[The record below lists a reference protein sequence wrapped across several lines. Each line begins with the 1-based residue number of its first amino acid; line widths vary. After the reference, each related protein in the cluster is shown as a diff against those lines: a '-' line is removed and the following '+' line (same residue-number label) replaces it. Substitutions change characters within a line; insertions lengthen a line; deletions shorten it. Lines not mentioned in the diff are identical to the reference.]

1 METEQDKR
9 ELTKPVRLCRLLL
22 LAVITGALAGLG
34 AAAFRAMVGLS
45 HNLLFLGRLSVSY
58 DAGRHTEAGPFGWLI
73 IFVPV
78 AGAAVV
84 TFLVKNFAPGAR
96 GSGVPEVMDAV
107 YYNRGVVPPITP
119 AVKALASSL
128 SLGSGGSIG
137 REGPIMQIGAS
148 LGSFLGQIF
157 PVAVWERNT
166 LIAAGAGAGI
176 AATFSTPIGGLLFAV
191 ELLLFEV
198 SARTVIPVAIST
210 ATGAY
215 VGSLLLGASPPFVIP
230 GVESFT
236 FVALRPTVLLGYA
249 GLGVLTGGL
258 SALFIKTVYGFEDVL
273 GKYTPENYYLRHMA
287 SMFIVGL
294 SLYLLIRFTGHYYI
308 EGVGY
313 ATIRDV
319 LSGLL
324 SHPYLLLV
332 LFLLKLLATAMTLG
346 SGASGGIF
354 SPSLF
359 MGAMAGGLYGMAAHA
374 LFPAVGPE
382 VSAFAVAGMAGM
394 VGGATGAA
402 MATAVMIFEMT
413 LDYSAIV
420 PIIVTVAI
428 SYAVRRLITA
438 ESFYTMKLAR
448 RGHSVPEAFQTNM
461 LTLRKSREVMDAG
474 IRTISVET
482 TPEELARIAS
492 EEPLISYFLVE
503 DRDHRITGVIEKV
516 ASPVLLEKCGKGLSA
531 SELAQR
537 DFIFVPEDISVS
549 EVISRLHGRKVSV
562 ALVTSSGPQE
572 VFASKIKGVITDKQL
587 GAAALESAAS
597 FSE

>member
-1 METEQDKR
+1 METEKDKR
-9 ELTKPVRLCRLLL
+9 KLTNPTRLCRLLL

-34 AAAFRAMVGLS
+34 AAVFRAMVGLS
-45 HNLLFLGRLSVSY
+45 HNLLFLGRFSLSY
-58 DAGRHTEAGPFGWLI
+58 DAGSHTPAGPFGWLI

-78 AGAAVV
+78 AGAVVV

-230 GVESFT
+230 GVESFS

-249 GLGVLTGGL
+249 GLGVLTGAL

-287 SMFIVGL
+287 SMLIVGL

-324 SHPYLLLV
+324 SHPYLLLA

-354 SPSLF
+354 SPSLY
-359 MGAMAGGLYGMAAHA
+359 MGAMAGGLYGMAARA
-374 LFPAVGPE
+374 LFPAVGLDVP
-382 VSAFAVAGMAGM
+382 AFAVAGMAGM
-394 VGGATGAA
+394 VGGSTGAA

-428 SYAVRRLITA
+428 SYGVRRLFTL

-448 RGHSVPEAFQTNM
+448 RGHSVPESFQTDM
-461 LTLRKSREVMDAG
+461 LG
-474 IRTISVET
+474 IRKAREIMDISVKTIPVET
-482 TPEELARIAS
+482 TPDELGRIAI

-503 DRDHRITGVIEKV
+503 NQDHRITGVIEKA
-516 ASPVLLEKCGKGLSA
+516 ASPILLEKCGSGMSA
-531 SELAQR
+531 SELARR
-537 DFIFVPEDISVS
+537 DFIYVTEDISVS
-549 EVISRLHGRKVSV
+549 EIISMLHGGKVSV
-562 ALVTSSGPQE
+562 ALVISSGRQE
-572 VFASKIKGVITDKQL
+572 VPAPKIKGVITDRQL

>member
-1 METEQDKR
+1 MEREKDGR
-9 ELTKPVRLCRLLL
+9 ELTRPMRLCRLLL
-22 LAVITGALAGLG
+22 LAVVTGALAGLG
-34 AAAFRAMVGLS
+34 AAVFRAMVGLS
-45 HNLLFLGRLSVSY
+45 HNLLFLGRLSVVY
-58 DAGRHTEAGPFGWLI
+58 DAGVHTAAGPFGWLI

-157 PVAVWERNT
+157 PVSVWERNT
-166 LIAAGAGAGI
+166 LIAAGAAGGI

-215 VGSLLLGASPPFVIP
+215 VGSVLLGASPPFVIS
-230 GVESFT
+230 GVASFA
-236 FVALRPTVLLGYA
+236 FRPISPTVLLGYA
-249 GLGVLTGGL
+249 LLGALTGVL
-258 SALFIKTVYGFEDVL
+258 SAFFIKAVYGFEDAL
-273 GKYTPENYYLRHMA
+273 GRYTPDNDYLRHMA

-332 LFLLKLLATAMTLG
+332 LFLLKLLATSMTLG

-354 SPSLF
+354 SPSLY
-359 MGAMAGGLYGMAAHA
+359 MGAMAGGLYGMAAHV
-374 LFPAVGPE
+374 LFPAVAPD
-382 VSAFAVAGMAGM
+382 VAAFTVAGMAGM

-420 PIIVTVAI
+420 PIIITVAV
-428 SYAVRRLITA
+428 SYGVRRLFTP

-448 RGHSVPEAFQTNM
+448 RGHGVPESFQTNM
-461 LTLRKSREVMDAG
+461 LRIRKASEVMDAR
-474 IRTISVET
+474 IKSIPAET
-482 TPEELARIAS
+482 TPDELGRIAL
-492 EEPLISYFLVE
+492 EEPLISYFLIE
-503 DRDHRITGVIEKV
+503 APDRRITGVIEKV
-516 ASPVLLEKCGKGLSA
+516 ASPVLLEKCGLGMSTG
-531 SELAQR
+531 ELAQR
-537 DFIFVPEDISVS
+537 DFTFVAEDVPVS
-549 EVISRLHGRKVSV
+549 EVITILHGGRVSV
-562 ALVTSSGPQE
+562 ALVTSAGAKKTGAAE
-572 VFASKIKGVITDKQL
+572 VKGVITNRQL
-587 GAAALESAAS
+587 GQAALESAAS

>member
-1 METEQDKR
+1 MLPGSDFCGLGIMETERDKR
-9 ELTKPVRLCRLLL
+9 ELNKPMRLCRLLL

-34 AAAFRAMVGLS
+34 AAVFRAMVGLS

-58 DAGRHTEAGPFGWLI
+58 DAGRHTAAGPFGWLI

-119 AVKALASSL
+119 AVKALASSF

-157 PVAVWERNT
+157 PVSVWERNT
-166 LIAAGAGAGI
+166 LIAAGAGGGI

-198 SARTVIPVAIST
+198 SARTVIPVAIAT

-215 VGSLLLGASPPFVIP
+215 VGSVLLGASPPFVIA

-236 FVALRPTVLLGYA
+236 FEAIRPTVLLGYA
-249 GLGVLTGGL
+249 GLGALTGVL
-258 SALFIKTVYGFEDVL
+258 SALFIKSVYGFEDVL
-273 GKYTPENYYLRHMA
+273 GRYTPENYYLRHMA

-324 SHPYLLLV
+324 SHPYLLFA

-346 SGASGGIF
+346 SGASAWWEGR
-354 SPSLF
+354 L
-359 MGAMAGGLYGMAAHA
+359 
-374 LFPAVGPE
+374 GP
-382 VSAFAVAGMAGM
+382 
-394 VGGATGAA
+394 
-402 MATAVMIFEMT
+402 
-413 LDYSAIV
+413 
-420 PIIVTVAI
+420 PW
-428 SYAVRRLITA
+428 R
-438 ESFYTMKLAR
+438 
-448 RGHSVPEAFQTNM
+448 
-461 LTLRKSREVMDAG
+461 
-474 IRTISVET
+474 
-482 TPEELARIAS
+482 
-492 EEPLISYFLVE
+492 
-503 DRDHRITGVIEKV
+503 
-516 ASPVLLEKCGKGLSA
+516 
-531 SELAQR
+531 QR
-537 DFIFVPEDISVS
+537 
-549 EVISRLHGRKVSV
+549 
-562 ALVTSSGPQE
+562 
-572 VFASKIKGVITDKQL
+572 
-587 GAAALESAAS
+587 
-597 FSE
+597 

>member
-1 METEQDKR
+1 MPDAIP
-9 ELTKPVRLCRLLL
+9 LT
-22 LAVITGALAGLG
+22 
-34 AAAFRAMVGLS
+34 
-45 HNLLFLGRLSVSY
+45 
-58 DAGRHTEAGPFGWLI
+58 GPFGWLI

-78 AGAAVV
+78 VGAAAVA
-84 TFLVKNFAPGAR
+84 FLVKNFAPGAR

-107 YYNRGVVPPITP
+107 YYNRGVVPPTTP
-119 AVKALASSL
+119 VVKALASSL

-157 PVAVWERNT
+157 PITVWERNT
-166 LIAAGAGAGI
+166 LIAAGAGGGI

-215 VGSLLLGASPPFVIP
+215 VGSVLLGASPPFVMS

-236 FVALRPTVLLGYA
+236 FQAIRPTVLLGYA
-249 GLGVLTGGL
+249 GLGVVTGML
-258 SALFIKTVYGFEDVL
+258 SAFFIKAVYGFEDVL
-273 GKYTPENYYLRHMA
+273 QRYTPDNYYLRHMG
-287 SMFIVGL
+287 SMLVVGL
-294 SLYLLIRFTGHYYI
+294 SLYLLVRYTGHYYI

-324 SHPYLLLV
+324 SHPSLLV
-332 LFLLKLLATAMTLG
+332 ILFLLKLLATAMTLG

-354 SPSLF
+354 SPSLY
-359 MGAMAGGLYGMAAHA
+359 MGAMAGGLYGMVALA
-374 LFPAVGPE
+374 LFPTVAPE

-394 VGGATGAA
+394 VSGATGAA

-420 PIIVTVAI
+420 PIIITVAI
-428 SYAVRRLITA
+428 SYGVRRLFTT

-448 RGHSVPEAFQTNM
+448 RGHSVPESLQTNM
-461 LTLRKSREVMDAG
+461 LRLRKAREIMDAG
-474 IRTISVET
+474 VRTIPVGMP
-482 TPEELARIAS
+482 PEELGRIAS
-492 EEPLISYFLVE
+492 EEPRISYFLVE
-503 DRDHRITGVIEKV
+503 ERTGTIIGVIEKI
-516 ASPVLLEKCGKGLSA
+516 ASPVLLEKCGLGMST
-531 SELAQR
+531 SELAQK
-537 DFIFVPEDISVS
+537 DFTYVTEDIPVS
-549 EVISRLHGRKVSV
+549 EIISLLHGGKVSV
-562 ALVTSSGPQE
+562 ALVISSSPTEAGSPE
-572 VFASKIKGVITDKQL
+572 VKGVITDKQL

-597 FSE
+597 FTE

>member
-1 METEQDKR
+1 MEKEKDKR
-9 ELTKPVRLCRLLL
+9 ELTQPLRLCRLLL
-22 LAVITGALAGLG
+22 LAIITGALAGLG
-34 AAAFRAMVGLS
+34 AAVFRAMVGLS

-58 DAGRHTEAGPFGWLI
+58 DAGLHTAAGPFGWLI

-107 YYNRGVVPPITP
+107 YYNRGVVSPITP
-119 AVKALASSL
+119 AVKALASSF

-166 LIAAGAGAGI
+166 LIAAGAAGGI

-215 VGSLLLGASPPFVIP
+215 VGSLLLGASPPFVIT

-236 FVALRPTVLLGYA
+236 FQAIRPTVLLCFA
-249 GLGVLTGGL
+249 GLGVLTGAL

-273 GKYTPENYYLRHMA
+273 DKYTPQNYYLRHMA
-287 SMFIVGL
+287 SMFVVGL

-324 SHPYLLLV
+324 SHPYLLLA

-354 SPSLF
+354 SPSLY
-359 MGAMAGGLYGMAAHA
+359 MGAMAGGLYGMAALA
-374 LFPAVGPE
+374 LFPAAAPD

-394 VGGATGAA
+394 VGGSTGAA

-428 SYAVRRLITA
+428 SYGVRRLFTP

-448 RGHSVPEAFQTNM
+448 RGHGVPESFQTNM
-461 LTLRKSREVMDAG
+461 LRLRKAREIMDVSVK
-474 IRTISVET
+474 TIPVET
-482 TPEELARIAS
+482 TPDELGRIAVR
-492 EEPLISYFLVE
+492 EPLISYFLVE
-503 DRDHRITGVIEKV
+503 DGDHRITGVIEKV
-516 ASPVLLEKCGKGLSA
+516 ASPVLLEKCGMGMSA
-531 SELAQR
+531 NELAKR
-537 DFIFVPEDISVS
+537 DFIFVPENTSVS
-549 EVISRLHGRKVSV
+549 EIISMLHGGKVSV
-562 ALVTSSGPQE
+562 ALVTAPGPQE
-572 VFASKIKGVITDKQL
+572 ISASMVKGVITDRQL